1 MQKKKIKYYYEKGK
15 DYNSQKMEEQKRKK
29 MEMIKIPFDIET
41 PRMKK

>member
-29 MEMIKIPFDIET
+29 NGDDKDSI
-41 PRMKK
+41 